1 MAQSETP
8 RARVG
13 VRITILYGGTFDPIH
28 NGHVAIA
35 LAAMAEFSADVT
47 MIPSADPPHRPPTSA
62 TALQRAEMVD
72 LAIADFPGLH
82 CNRREL
88 HRHGKSY
95 SVLTLRE
102 VRAEIGPQAPL
113 AWLIGSDAFSQ
124 IDTWQD
130 WQSLFTL
137 AHFIVVERPGQPLAE
152 ANSSLQEFCRIRWR
166 QTPQALQEQPA
177 GLLYRLPIPQRAES
191 STRIRSTLAEKPLM
205 NADLAPAVAA
215 YIGRHGLY
223 ASRV

>member
-1 MAQSETP
+1 
-8 RARVG
+8 

-35 LAAMAEFSADVT
+35 LAALAEFNADVT
-47 MIPSADPPHRPPTSA
+47 MIPGADPPHRPPASA
-62 TALQRAEMVD
+62 TALQRAEMVE
-72 LAIADFPGLH
+72 LAIADYPGLH
-82 CNRREL
+82 CDRREL
-88 HRHGKSY
+88 KRHGKSY
-95 SVLTLRE
+95 SILTLRE

-124 IDTWQD
+124 IDTWRD
-130 WQSLFTL
+130 WQQLFAL
-137 AHFIVVERPGQPLAE
+137 AHFIVVERPGQPIAN
-152 ANSSLQEFCRIRWR
+152 ANSELQEFCRMRWR
-166 QTPQALQEQPA
+166 QTPLALLEQPA
-177 GLLYRLPIPQRAES
+177 GLLYRLPMPLRGES
-191 STRIRSTLAEKPLM
+191 STRIRGSLAEKALM